1 MTRLLSLV
9 LLVACACA
17 VEAHA
22 QSGPLAAGTVTV
34 DEPSVTCPRPSGAW
48 APGMP
53 CAHATHNLPII
64 QRGPAD
70 RALLRLSDAI
80 VPERNDRVLHQRRRN
95 DARRPQSPNRSTR
108 SNSTPLTI
116 TPPSAIR

>member
-34 DEPSVTCPRPSGAW
+34 DEPSVTCPGPSGAW
-48 APGMP
+48 VPGMT
-53 CAHATHNLPII
+53 CAHATITCQSSNGVQPI
-64 QRGPAD
+64 GLYFGYLTP
-70 RALLRLSDAI
+70 S
-80 VPERNDRVLHQRRRN
+80 
-95 DARRPQSPNRSTR
+95 SPNGTIVFFTSDDGTTPDGRSPRIAAHDRTVR
-108 SNSTPLTI
+108 L
-116 TPPSAIR
+116 